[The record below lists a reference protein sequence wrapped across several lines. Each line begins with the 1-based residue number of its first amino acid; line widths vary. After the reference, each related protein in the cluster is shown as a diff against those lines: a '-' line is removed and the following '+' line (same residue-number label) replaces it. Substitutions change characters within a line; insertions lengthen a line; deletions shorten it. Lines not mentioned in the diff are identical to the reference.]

1 MANKTLKVVLVAAL
15 LYGVGYY
22 VWKKS
27 KDKKDAIKEGEPTGG
42 GGTQTGGGGTGTQT
56 GGGGTGT
63 PTGGGG
69 TGEPQNTG
77 DTPCLKCGAIRC
89 GKGKIPKEVG
99 ECGCECVNEGI
110 EIIESHPAPPFGCVY
125 DENFNLIC
133 ESFDIGSDVGQ
144 LPLGCYY
151 DENRNVVCPKID
163 NTLPEGCYRNEYGN
177 VVCVKPS
184 KGEGVV
190 DNPLEPKFEI
200 IVETPIKPIKPTK
213 NTLSDG
219 DIVQSPTTYAIFKI
233 EGAYKR
239 YYSWDAWMLEKD
251 QYKLKTVTDADLGQ
265 YVDGKPMPEKIN
277 VIDIGLEQ
285 PLGGGGMVVGNDGT
299 GFGVADSSQ
308 VEGVGVINPRGI
320 VSDNGKNVF
329 SEM

>member
-42 GGTQTGGGGTGTQT
+42 GGTPTGGGGA
-56 GGGGTGT
+56 
-63 PTGGGG
+63 PTGGG

-77 DTPCLKCGAIRC
+77 DTPCLKCSTIRC
-89 GKGKIPKEVG
+89 GKGKIPQEVG
-99 ECGCECVNEGI
+99 ECGCQCVNEAGI
-110 EIIESHPAPPFGCVY
+110 EIIQPHPAPPIGCVY
-125 DENFNLIC
+125 DENWNL
-133 ESFDIGSDVGQ
+133 
-144 LPLGCYY
+144 
-151 DENRNVVCPKID
+151 VCPKVH
-163 NTLPEGCYRNEYGN
+163 NTLPDEGCYRNEYGN

-190 DNPLEPKFEI
+190 KNPLDPKFDI
-200 IVETPIKPIKPTK
+200 IVETPIKPTK

-233 EGAYKR
+233 EGGYKR
-239 YYSWDAWMLEKD
+239 YYTWDAWMLEKD

-265 YVDGKPMPEKIN
+265 YVDGKPMPERIN
-277 VIDIGLEQ
+277 ITEIDLEQ

-308 VEGVGVINPRGI
+308 VEGVGVINPKGI